1 MSRQEEI
8 LDGLYDSRL
17 SVRCFCSGNL
27 SGAGTGQVVDR
38 MSCYRSRSPGIRRLI
53 LATADAQ
60 EFYRKIGFSELAAPE
75 NFMEK
80 LYHQPW
86 FEPDEA
92 NG

>member
-1 MSRQEEI
+1 LIECLVTCPALQ
-8 LDGLYDSRL
+8 
-17 SVRCFCSGNL
+17 
-27 SGAGTGQVVDR
+27 
-38 MSCYRSRSPGIRRLI
+38 GIRRLI

>member
-38 MSCYRSRSPGIRRLI
+38 MSCYLSRSPGDSSLDIGNGRCSRI
-53 LATADAQ
+53 L
-60 EFYRKIGFSELAAPE
+60 PE
-75 NFMEK
+75 NRF
-80 LYHQPW
+80 
-86 FEPDEA
+86 
-92 NG
+92 